1 MISTILSKRLERSPR
16 NVMKVLAAVEDV
28 RKAANDYTNCVDGI
42 DGDERSKS
50 KVRCIVDTQK
60 HAFDDIEW
68 TIKSGNVINRDTDGV
83 KGIRSTASH
92 ISEQVWM
99 FCEKHR
105 ANADDHL
112 NEISQR
118 YIDASTAVC
127 DAANR
132 YIASFD

>member
-1 MISTILSKRLERSPR
+1 MISAILSKRLERSPR
-16 NVMKVLAAVEDV
+16 NVMKVLAAVDDA
-28 RKAANDYTNCVDGI
+28 RQAANDYVSCVDGI
-42 DGDERSKS
+42 DGDECGKS
-50 KVRCIVDTQK
+50 KVKYIIDTQK
-60 HAFDDIEW
+60 HALDDIEW
-68 TIKSGNVINRDTDGV
+68 TIKSGNVINRNTDGV
-83 KGIRSTASH
+83 KGIHSTASH
-92 ISEQVWM
+92 ISEQVRM

-132 YIASFD
+132 YIASFE